1 MAAIIE
7 HGLRNYQPS
16 CYSLRALWA
25 TLRCWHRRVQQRA
38 QLATMSDRELHDL
51 GLSYGAIYAELQ
63 KPFWRE

>member
-16 CYSLRALWA
+16 RYSLRALWA
-25 TLRCWHRRVQQRA
+25 TLRCWRRRVRERA
-38 QLATMSDRELHDL
+38 QLATMRERELHDL
-51 GLSYGAIYAELQ
+51 GLPHGDIYAELQ